1 MLFILLFGSVSP
13 GADVNFKPLGTV
25 VDAESKF
32 PLPDAMLICD
42 NVQAFSDEYGQFE
55 MDVEIIEK
63 SLRFNFLA
71 TNLPLLL

>member
-1 MLFILLFGSVSP
+1 MKRLMLFILLLGSMTL
-13 GADVNFKPLGTV
+13 GAQTLTQTIRGTV

-55 MDVEIIEK
+55 MEVEIGRKIVAVQ
-63 SLRFNFLA
+63 LFGY
-71 TNLPLLL
+71 